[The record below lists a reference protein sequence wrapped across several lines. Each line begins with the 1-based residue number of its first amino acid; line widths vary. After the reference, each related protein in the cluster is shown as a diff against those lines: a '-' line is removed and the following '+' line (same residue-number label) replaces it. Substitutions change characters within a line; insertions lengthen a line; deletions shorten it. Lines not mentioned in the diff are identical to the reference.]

1 MTDTYIRARKFFFK
15 SLKDF
20 FLVSLFSVD
29 DVQLLKFIN
38 ELTSNKE
45 IKTVEEK
52 GPFISSSIIS
62 QLIKAETLCNIG
74 ISETLSPTY
83 FNEGIQAYSKI
94 INSLAQNNEMFQA
107 KIFKRIAAVYKKKG
121 EFKMYREYLQKI
133 KSIFFEKDYKN
144 NCLKIADLNVDIAL
158 SYLCCKTFDESVSY
172 LEQALGVLMENGYED
187 LIKMADIQKLM
198 GINHSKKGNYEEALS
213 CYYRSLDIIISL
225 KTDGENEEIYY
236 LFYLICVIHVKKHD
250 YFVSLEYLKK
260 ARGVIYSKKDSAFK
274 KQLLEFFGYYKKY
287 LDHVD
292 ENIWINFNWDNEK
305 N

>member
-38 ELTSNKE
+38 DLTSNKE

-107 KIFKRIAAVYKKKG
+107 KIFKRIAAVG
-121 EFKMYREYLQKI
+121 HHLFWCWSNPLCGLSVRGSLEP
-133 KSIFFEKDYKN
+133 KSI
-144 NCLKIADLNVDIAL
+144 CTI
-158 SYLCCKTFDESVSY
+158 
-172 LEQALGVLMENGYED
+172 
-187 LIKMADIQKLM
+187 
-198 GINHSKKGNYEEALS
+198 
-213 CYYRSLDIIISL
+213 
-225 KTDGENEEIYY
+225 
-236 LFYLICVIHVKKHD
+236 
-250 YFVSLEYLKK
+250 
-260 ARGVIYSKKDSAFK
+260 
-274 KQLLEFFGYYKKY
+274 
-287 LDHVD
+287 
-292 ENIWINFNWDNEK
+292 
-305 N
+305 

>member
-1 MTDTYIRARKFFFK
+1 
-15 SLKDF
+15 
-20 FLVSLFSVD
+20 LVSLFSVD

-38 ELTSNKE
+38 ELTSIKE

-74 ISETLSPTY
+74 MSGTLTQTY
-83 FNEGIQAYSKI
+83 FNEGIQAYTKI
-94 INSLAQNNEMFQA
+94 LNSLAQSNKMFQA

-133 KSIFFEKDYKN
+133 KSILIVKDYKN
-144 NCLKIADLNVDIAL
+144 NCQLITDLNVDIAL
-158 SYLCCKTFDESVSY
+158 SYLCCKMYDESVSN
-172 LEQALGVLMENGYED
+172 LEQALGVFMDNGCED
-187 LIKMADIQKLM
+187 LVKMADIQKLM
-198 GINHSKKGNYEEALS
+198 GINHSKKGNYEEALNN
-213 CYYRSLDIIISL
+213 YYRCLDIIISL
-225 KTDGENEEIYY
+225 KKDDENEEIYHI
-236 LFYLICVIHVKKHD
+236 FYLICVIHVKKHD

-260 ARGVIYSKKDSAFK
+260 ARGVIYTKKESAFK